1 MKKNEPSPSTSK
13 IPEDLYAK
21 PSPRLRKNP
30 SQPQSVHTTSEQQ
43 KSRESIYDVPRS
55 SKEPAYPHQS
65 VHTTLEQQKSRES
78 VYDVPRSYK
87 EPAYPHQSV
96 HATLEQQ
103 KSRESI
109 YDVPRSYKEPAYPH
123 QSVHATLEQQKS
135 RESVYD
141 VPKSNKN
148 LYQNLRVIYATLEHQ
163 TPGEGVYDIPRSA
176 RRNLAQS
183 SQTTYAKLRY
193 PTPEEDIYNM
203 PRSARN
209 SALRPQSV
217 YAKPKYPTPEPE
229 EGIYETPDFNR
240 SRFPSIEPVSLQE
253 TTNSLSS
260 QEVFNRLKNSTEI
273 QFCMAKVRYWCG
285 LIYNKPNILQSKM
298 EDILKNPHEETQL
311 AEQIKTDP
319 KSIHKFRGYK
329 ICGQKTSTRV
339 IAENSVMSL
348 CQSFKEFETAV
359 NATLNDIILE
369 HQTQQER
376 ATVSRTHTR
385 HVHRNFQQTREE
397 RRRQPQQ
404 EHPHRNRNQRA
415 ATFAL

>member
-21 PSPRLRKNP
+21 PSPRLRRNP
-30 SQPQSVHTTSEQQ
+30 SQLQSVHTISEQQ
-43 KSRESIYDVPRS
+43 KSKESIYDVPRS
-55 SKEPAYPHQS
+55 FKGPAYPHQA
-65 VHTTLEQQKSRES
+65 VHATREQQKS
-78 VYDVPRSYK
+78 
-87 EPAYPHQSV
+87 
-96 HATLEQQ
+96 
-103 KSRESI
+103 ESI
-109 YDVPRSYKEPAYPH
+109 YDVPRSFKGPAYPH
-123 QSVHATLEQQKS
+123 QAVHATREQQKS
-135 RESVYD
+135 ENIYD
-141 VPKSNKN
+141 VPKSNQN
-148 LYQNLRVIYATLEHQ
+148 PYQNLRVIYATLDRKTLE
-163 TPGEGVYDIPRSA
+163 EGVYDIPRSA

-183 SQTTYAKLRY
+183 SQTIYAKLRY
-193 PTPEEDIYNM
+193 PTPEENIYNM

-209 SALRPQSV
+209 SALRSQAV

-229 EGIYETPDFNR
+229 EGIYEAPDFNR
-240 SRFPSIEPVSLQE
+240 SRFSSIEPVSSQE
-253 TTNSLSS
+253 TTSSLSS
-260 QEVFNRLKNSTEI
+260 QEVFNRLKNRTEI

-348 CQSFKEFETAV
+348 YQSFKEFETAV

-397 RRRQPQQ
+397 RRRQLQQ
-404 EHPHRNRNQRA
+404 EHPHRNRSQRA